1 VEGSACFSD
10 LPLPLALRIVCEA
23 LGAEGATLCA
33 WLQLSLVCRA
43 WRELMRPECIALAL
57 PSDDVPT
64 AQWQALRRWVRT
76 TSVRISVPCSW
87 GQYHHLHACSV
98 SRSSQPTADM
108 QTASVASQGQN
119 SLPLNLSEQW
129 SRVREY
135 SLSGITHC
143 DYGIIISLRL

>member
-1 VEGSACFSD
+1 MSLNTHSGQPHEGPLRPVACMQVQTSKGVACFGD

-33 WLQLSLVCRA
+33 WLQLSLVCKA

-76 TSVRISVPCSW
+76 TSVRIGSLQLGAASSSPRVLGES
-87 GQYHHLHACSV
+87 L
-98 SRSSQPTADM
+98 SSQPTADM
-108 QTASVASQGQN
+108 QTASAAITRPTQ
-119 SLPLNLSEQW
+119 
-129 SRVREY
+129 
-135 SLSGITHC
+135 SGAEPK
-143 DYGIIISLRL
+143 